1 MSVNNMTFQ
10 DMSAVLT
17 LITRQAS
24 GQMVETPT
32 NTGEFI
38 SVAQVALNSGFDA
51 VMNAISNVLSG
62 TVFSTRPYE
71 AQMKG
76 LEFNA
81 ERWGNVMRKLSIVET
96 DWESDPAF
104 QYPILFDAN
113 QVPPDGYGKS
123 VDRWKVKK
131 PNVLQTLFTGQSAY
145 YDLLSITQRQL
156 ETAFT
161 GPDEFGSFFGMLM
174 TNFNNRLESS
184 NENIR
189 RGLVCN
195 AIGALAA
202 ENAPDRVVHLL
213 TMYNSQ
219 IGEQYT
225 KQDIYHPDHFPAFV
239 KWASAKI
246 EFISDM
252 FTQRGIQYQTTITG
266 KPILRHTPKKMQRV
280 YLGSEF
286 LHEATS
292 RVLADTYHDTYLKL
306 ADVESLPYW
315 QSMDSKDSVSVYPA
329 YTNTSG
335 TVVHDTTTKVD
346 VPDVLGLI
354 FDKDMM
360 GMGILDRQIIP
371 TQINGAG
378 RYYDIHLHANQRCYF
393 DNTEKGVLLLLD

>member
-1 MSVNNMTFQ
+1 MSVNTMPFQ
-10 DMSAVLT
+10 DMAAVLT

-32 NTGEFI
+32 NTGEFV

-62 TVFSTRPYE
+62 TIFSIRAY
-71 AQMKG
+71 AAKMKG
-76 LEFNA
+76 LEFTP
-81 ERWGNVMRKLSIVET
+81 ERWGNVMRKLAIVET
-96 DWESDPAF
+96 DWETDPAF

-113 QVPPDGYGKS
+113 QVPPDGKGHS
-123 VDRWKVKK
+123 VDPWVVKK
-131 PNVLQTLFTGQSAY
+131 PNVLQTLFTGQSNY
-145 YDLLSITQRQL
+145 HDWLSITERQL
-156 ETAFT
+156 QTAFT
-161 GPDEFGSFFGMLM
+161 GPDEFGSFFGLIM

-184 NENIR
+184 NENIK

-195 AIGALAA
+195 AIGALKA
-202 ENAPDRVVHLL
+202 ENASDRVVHLL
-213 TMYNSQ
+213 TLYNSE
-219 IGEQYT
+219 IGESYT
-225 KQDIYHPDHFPAFV
+225 KQDVYHPDHFPGFV

-252 FTQRGIQYQTTITG
+252 FTQRGVQYQTTITG
-266 KPILRHTPKKMQRV
+266 KPILRHTPKEMQRV
-280 YLGSEF
+280 YLTSEF
-286 LHEATS
+286 LHEATA

-354 FDKDMM
+354 FDRDMM
-360 GMGILDRQIIP
+360 GMGVLDRRVVASPLNGRGLYYQI
-371 TQINGAG
+371 
-378 RYYDIHLHANQRCYF
+378 DVHANQRCYF

>member
-1 MSVNNMTFQ
+1 MSVNTMPFQ
-10 DMSAVLT
+10 DMAAVLT

-32 NTGEFI
+32 NTGEFV

-62 TVFSTRPYE
+62 TIFSIRAY
-71 AQMKG
+71 AAKMKG
-76 LEFNA
+76 LEFTP
-81 ERWGNVMRKLSIVET
+81 ERWGNVMRKLAIVET
-96 DWESDPAF
+96 DWETDPAF

-123 VDRWKVKK
+123 VDPWVVKK
-131 PNVLQTLFTGQSAY
+131 PNVLQTLFTGQSTY
-145 YDLLSITQRQL
+145 FDWLSITERQL
-156 ETAFT
+156 QTAFT

-184 NENIR
+184 NENIK

-195 AIGALAA
+195 AIGALKA
-202 ENAPDRVVHLL
+202 ENASDRVVHLRSL
-213 TMYNSQ
+213 YNSE
-219 IGEQYT
+219 IGESYT
-225 KQDIYHPDHFPAFV
+225 KQDIYHPDHFPGFV

-252 FTQRGIQYQTTITG
+252 FTQRGVQYQTTITG
-266 KPILRHTPKKMQRV
+266 KPILRHTPKEMQRV
-280 YLGSEF
+280 YLTSEF

-354 FDKDMM
+354 FDRDMM
-360 GMGILDRQIIP
+360 GMGVLDRRVVASP
-371 TQINGAG
+371 LNSRGL
-378 RYYDIHLHANQRCYF
+378 YYQLAVHANQRCYF